1 MMSATSAATLP
12 KKTKVMSTQSVK
24 FKDGMIVTAGDL
36 ETAMQYP
43 LSIFQ
48 VLVRAYFGCGVV
60 CGLEI
65 VPDPQTAA
73 CKPDKKKGSS
83 LVVVVKGGV
92 ALDCH
97 GFPIELCG
105 PVKLDLTPDP
115 CSCEDLPDKICIAIR
130 RGTSEEAPREDCG
143 CPVETDSPRYQCT
156 RSRDHVVI
164 KTFLPD
170 DPPDTICMHP
180 WPNAGGEAVCDP
192 DEPEEGE
199 QEKQTLCEC
208 LTTCPDGKC
217 CGEAW
222 VLLGCVSFGVDDCD
236 RPMIRDID
244 PGLRKYVKPTECLC
258 RAEES
263 MKAEIEDLQE
273 QMKKLIQAQEAAA
286 RKRSKPE
293 QNRSK
298 AQRLKSS

>member
-1 MMSATSAATLP
+1 
-12 KKTKVMSTQSVK
+12 
-24 FKDGMIVTAGDL
+24 MIVTAGDL
-36 ETAMQYP
+36 ETATQYP
-43 LSIFQ
+43 LSVFQ
-48 VLVRAYFGCGVV
+48 VLARAYFGCGVV

-73 CKPDKKKGSS
+73 CKPDKKNGSS

-115 CSCEDLPDKICIAIR
+115 CSCEPPPEQICIAIR

-170 DPPDTICMHP
+170 DLPDTICMRP
-180 WPNAGGEAVCDP
+180 RPNGETEAGCDP
-192 DEPEEGE
+192 DETEEGE
-199 QEKQTLCEC
+199 PEKQTLCEC

-222 VLLGCVSFGVDDCD
+222 VLLGCVSFGKDACD
-236 RPMIRDID
+236 QPVIEEENID
-244 PGLRKYVKPTECLC
+244 SSLRKYVKPTECLC
-258 RAEES
+258 DAETS
-263 MKAEIEDLQE
+263 MKAEIEKLRTE
-273 QMKKLIQAQEAAA
+273 MNELCSPKKSAAA
-286 RKRSKPE
+286 KGAKSAKTQSKAE
-293 QNRSK
+293 QNKGR
-298 AQRLKSS
+298 

>member
-73 CKPDKKKGSS
+73 CKPGKTKGSS
-83 LVVVVKGGV
+83 LVVVVKEGV

-180 WPNAGGEAVCDP
+180 WPNAGTEEECNTY
-192 DEPEEGE
+192 ETEEGKN
-199 QEKQTLCEC
+199 EKQTLCEC

-222 VLLGCVSFGVDDCD
+222 VLLGCVSFGEDDCGQPVIED
-236 RPMIRDID
+236 ENID
-244 PGLRKYVKPTECLC
+244 PSLRKYVKPTECLC
-258 RAEES
+258 CAEKRMKDKGKALENQISELRATLKS
-263 MKAEIEDLQE
+263 IEG
-273 QMKKLIQAQEAAA
+273 KLPKA
-286 RKRSKPE
+286 RKRGTQAKNS
-293 QNRSK
+293 
-298 AQRLKSS
+298 

>member
-1 MMSATSAATLP
+1 MMSTTSAASLP

-48 VLVRAYFGCGVV
+48 VLVRAYFGCGIV

-65 VPDPQTAA
+65 VVDPQTAD
-73 CKPDKKKGSS
+73 CPPDQKKGSS
-83 LVVVVKGGV
+83 LVVLVKGGV

-97 GFPIELCG
+97 GFPLELCG

-115 CSCEDLPDKICIAIR
+115 CSCEELPDKICIAIR
-130 RGTSEEAPREDCG
+130 HDTSEEAPREDCG

-156 RSRDHVVI
+156 RNRDQVVI
-164 KTFLPD
+164 KTFPFDCL
-170 DPPDTICMHP
+170 PDTICMNP
-180 WPNAGGEAVCDP
+180 WPDNGAGDDEECDP
-192 DEPEEGE
+192 AEPKQGE
-199 QEKQTLCEC
+199 KEKQTLCDC

-222 VLLGCVSFGVDDCD
+222 VLLGCVSFGKDDCD
-236 RPMIRDID
+236 QPVISKID
-244 PGLRKYVKPTECLC
+244 PSPRKYVKPTECLC
-258 RAEES
+258 GAERS
-263 MKAEIEDLQE
+263 MKTEVEDLRQ
-273 QMKKLIQAQEAAA
+273 KLKDHKHPQALKAAA
-286 RKRSKPE
+286 KTSTKSGQRTG
-293 QNRSK
+293 K
-298 AQRLKSS
+298 AK